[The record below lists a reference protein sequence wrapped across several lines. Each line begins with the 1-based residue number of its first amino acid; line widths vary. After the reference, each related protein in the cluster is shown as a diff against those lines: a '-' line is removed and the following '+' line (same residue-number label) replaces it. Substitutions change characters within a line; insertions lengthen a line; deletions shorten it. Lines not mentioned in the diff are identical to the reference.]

1 MARAGAPAAAVW
13 VRACFVFL
21 VWTVGVL
28 VPSAGRTVEAAG
40 EGDIQAGRALY
51 REGRTAEQGE
61 LAALTAGDV
70 RGAGRN
76 FACVN
81 CHRPSGLGGSEGNKY
96 VLPITGSMLFAPRE
110 LDRNRVFGKLFLEA
124 RTPEFTARMRQ
135 ARMRPAYTP
144 QTLARALREGLDP
157 TGRALDPVMPRYEIS
172 DLDLTNL
179 IAYLCTL
186 SAQPDPGVDAETLH
200 VATVVSDTVDPARRA
215 AMLEVMQAYIGRLNL
230 ALSND
235 RSRGQFSPYY
245 RSELIGGFR
254 RWQLHVWE
262 LAGPAHTWSEQLA
275 QAYRKQPVF
284 VMLSGLV
291 DGPWRAVADFCDR
304 ERLPCLFPNTEL
316 PRTEDAAD
324 AYSFYFSRGLELEA
338 QVLALHLAGGLPA
351 SRTIAQISVDEA
363 QGSIPARAFAALLG
377 QRFPALRLDSIR
389 VVDPAALRAAIGQ
402 VLHERPEVGA
412 LAIWP
417 GRHAAAAA
425 AALRDAKARA
435 ATVALPSSALGVWTN
450 GAEAA
455 AAATKRDAVVFAYPY
470 ELPTV
475 DHPRTYLVHAW
486 MRTYGIAL
494 TYPRLQLQT
503 YYAMTLAEAGIGH
516 LVGDYFRD
524 YFAEFVEA
532 EAESHLNPGTHP
544 ALALGPGQRFA
555 SKGAF
560 VVVPDAA
567 KGVRALSAWIIP

>member
-1 MARAGAPAAAVW
+1 MVRAAALLA
-13 VRACFVFL
+13 RACFVFL
-21 VWTVGVL
+21 LLVL
-28 VPSAGRTVEAAG
+28 GMLAPSAGWGAEAAG
-40 EGDIQAGRALY
+40 GGDVQAGRALY

-61 LAALTAGDV
+61 LAARTAGDV
-70 RGAGRN
+70 RGVGRN

-81 CHRPSGLGGSEGNKY
+81 CHRPSGLGASEGNKY

-110 LDRNRVFGKLFLEA
+110 LNRNRVFGKLFFEA

-135 ARMRPAYTP
+135 AHMRPAYTP
-144 QTLARALREGLDP
+144 QTLARALREGVDP

-172 DLDLTNL
+172 DRDLANL
-179 IAYLCTL
+179 IVYLRTL

-200 VATVVSDTVDPARRA
+200 IATVVSDTVDPARRA
-215 AMLEVMQAYIGRLNL
+215 AMLGVMQAQIGRLNL

-235 RSRGQFSPYY
+235 RSRGGFSPYY
-245 RSELIGGFR
+245 RSDLIGGYR

-262 LAGPAHTWSEQLA
+262 LAGPAHTWADQLA

-284 VMLSGLV
+284 MMASGLV
-291 DGPWRAVADFCDR
+291 DGPWRPVADFCDR

-316 PRTEDAAD
+316 PRTEAATD

-351 SRTIAQISVDEA
+351 SWTIAQISVDEDE
-363 QGSIPARAFAALLG
+363 GRTPARAFAAMLE
-377 QRFPALRLDSIR
+377 QRFPSVRLES
-389 VVDPAALRAAIGQ
+389 VEVSGPAAMGAAIRRL
-402 VLHERPEVGA
+402 LHERPDVGA

-425 AALRDAKARA
+425 TALREAGAST
-435 ATVALPSSALGVWTN
+435 ATIALPSSALAAWTQDGKPN
-450 GAEAA
+450 TAGAGQD
-455 AAATKRDAVVFAYPY
+455 KVVFAYPY
-470 ELPTV
+470 ELPTTQ
-475 DHPRTYLVHAW
+475 HSRTYLIHAW
-486 MRTYGIAL
+486 MRQYGIAL
-494 TYPRLQLQT
+494 THPRLQMQT
-503 YYAMTLAEAGIGH
+503 YYAMSLAEVGVRN

-555 SKGAF
+555 SKGSF
-560 VVVPDAA
+560 VVVPDADN
-567 KGVRALSAWIIP
+567 GVRALSDWIVP

>member
-1 MARAGAPAAAVW
+1 MARAATLVA
-13 VRACFVFL
+13 RACFMS
-21 VWTVGVL
+21 VL
-28 VPSAGRTVEAAG
+28 LALGTFVPSAGWGLEAAG
-40 EGDIQAGRALY
+40 EGDVQAGRALY

-81 CHRPSGLGGSEGNKY
+81 CHRPSGLGASEGNKY
-96 VLPITGSMLFAPRE
+96 VLPVTGSMLFAPRE
-110 LDRNRVFGKLFLEA
+110 LNRNRVFGKLFFEA

-135 ARMRPAYTP
+135 AHMRPAYTP
-144 QTLARALREGLDP
+144 QTLARALREGVDP
-157 TGRALDPVMPRYEIS
+157 TGRTLDAVMPRYEITDR
-172 DLDLTNL
+172 DLANL
-179 IAYLCTL
+179 VAYLRKL
-186 SAQPDPGVDAETLH
+186 SAQPDPGVDTQTLH

-215 AMLEVMQAYIGRLNL
+215 AMLGVMQAQVGRLNL

-235 RSRGQFSPYY
+235 RSRSGFSPYY
-245 RSELIGGFR
+245 RSDLIGALR

-262 LAGPAHTWSEQLA
+262 LTGPAHTWADQLA

-284 VMLSGLV
+284 IMLGGLV
-291 DGPWRAVADFCDR
+291 DGPWRPVADFCDR

-316 PRTEDAAD
+316 PRTVADGD

-338 QVLALHLAGGLPA
+338 QVLALHLAGNSPA
-351 SRTIAQISVDEA
+351 TRTIAQISVDEA
-363 QGSIPARAFAALLG
+363 QGRTPARAFAAMLE
-377 QRFPALRLDSIR
+377 QRFPNVRLES
-389 VVDPAALRAAIGQ
+389 VEVSGPAALAAAIRR
-402 VLHERPEVGA
+402 LLRERPELGA

-425 AALRDAKARA
+425 AALRDAGTST
-435 ATVALPSSALGVWTN
+435 ATIALPSSALAAWTQDGQPSTA
-450 GAEAA
+450 GAGQD
-455 AAATKRDAVVFAYPY
+455 KVVFAYPY
-470 ELPTV
+470 ELPTTQ
-475 DHPRTYLVHAW
+475 HPRTYLIHAW
-486 MRTYGIAL
+486 MRQYGLAL
-494 TYPRLQLQT
+494 THPRLQMQT
-503 YYAMTLAEAGIGH
+503 YYAMSLAEVGVRN

-524 YFAEFVEA
+524 YFVEFVEA

-560 VVVPDAA
+560 VVAPDDD
-567 KGVRALSAWIIP
+567 KGVRALSGWIIP